1 MTPSPSAGRR
11 ANGLPAA
18 EWGALVDLDPRLSE
32 ALLDRLA
39 DAGVAGYVEP
49 AGGTSDPASRA
60 VLLPKRPMDRLW
72 VDASRAEDARA
83 VVVAEVADLTALLAE
98 DTPGATAHGF
108 VQAVPRT
115 AAARVLAP
123 PDLPGPEL
131 RRAPGVPSEP
141 GCSPD
146 AIGPDPAS
154 PDLASPD
161 PAGRPGPDATGPVA
175 AELTGSARDDELFRQ
190 IIASYDRDH
199 ESETPPWP
207 EAEGVL
213 GSPAGDQPAAE
224 DPARGRS
231 LRRRSQP
238 AESQPSDSQPSD
250 TQPAEQVESV
260 ALPAWLEPE
269 ALEDDGHYE
278 PPPPPPVPRFQSR
291 TVGSILAII
300 GGLLLTF
307 APNVFGLYDSPAL
320 GFVGVVCFVSGA
332 GSLVWSM
339 RDTSGEDPDHGAIV

>member
-1 MTPSPSAGRR
+1 MTPSSSAGRR

-49 AGGTSDPASRA
+49 AGGTADPASRA

-72 VDASRAEDARA
+72 VDAARAEEARA

-98 DTPGATAHGF
+98 DTPGATAHGLI
-108 VQAVPRT
+108 QAVPRS

-123 PDLPGPEL
+123 PDLPPGPE
-131 RRAPGVPSEP
+131 
-141 GCSPD
+141 
-146 AIGPDPAS
+146 AS
-154 PDLASPD
+154 RVA
-161 PAGRPGPDATGPVA
+161 PDATGPAALPA
-175 AELTGSARDDELFRQ
+175 AEPAGPTGLSGLTGLTGSARDDELFRQ
-190 IIASYDRDH
+190 IIAGYDRSHD
-199 ESETPPWP
+199 SETAPWP
-207 EAEGVL
+207 DAEDVL
-213 GSPAGDQPAAE
+213 ADPASDPAE

-231 LRRRSQP
+231 LRRRSRAEDGGPAGPAGP
-238 AESQPSDSQPSD
+238 AE
-250 TQPAEQVESV
+250 PAEP

-278 PPPPPPVPRFQSR
+278 PPPPPPVPRFTSR
-291 TVGSILAII
+291 TVGSITSII

-320 GFVGVVCFVSGA
+320 GFVGVACFVGGA
-332 GSLVWSM
+332 ASLVWSM
-339 RDTSGEDPDHGAIV
+339 RDTSGDDPDHGAIV

>member
-11 ANGLPAA
+11 ANGLPAT

-39 DAGVAGYVEP
+39 QAGVAGYVEP
-49 AGGTSDPASRA
+49 AGGTADPASRA

-98 DTPGATAHGF
+98 DTPGATAHGLI
-108 VQAVPRT
+108 QAVPRS

-123 PDLPGPEL
+123 PDLPGP
-131 RRAPGVPSEP
+131 A
-141 GCSPD
+141 
-146 AIGPDPAS
+146 GPAAEDPAS
-154 PDLASPD
+154 ADHAA
-161 PAGRPGPDATGPVA
+161 AG
-175 AELTGSARDDELFRQ
+175 LTGSAHDDEVFRQ
-190 IIASYDRDH
+190 IIASYDREHDVG
-199 ESETPPWP
+199 TAPWP
-207 EAEGVL
+207 EAEDVL
-213 GSPAGDQPAAE
+213 GSAAPDLAVPE

-238 AESQPSDSQPSD
+238 
-250 TQPAEQVESV
+250 PAEAEPEAS
-260 ALPAWLEPE
+260 ALPSWLEPE

-307 APNVFGLYDSPAL
+307 APNVFGLYDSAAL
-320 GFVGVVCFVSGA
+320 GLVGVVCFVSGA
-332 GSLVWSM
+332 GSLVWAM
-339 RDTSGEDPDHGAIV
+339 RDTSGDDPDHGAIV